1 MSFSPV
7 FLGRFLPKLGG
18 ALCAAFF
25 LRKEAALFE
34 KSAQK
39 LLYAGPWALSATK
52 PMARTNKV
60 FLLLF
65 VHKK

>member
-1 MSFSPV
+1 M
-7 FLGRFLPKLGG
+7 LPAIGQSRRGCKEG
-18 ALCAAFF
+18 
-25 LRKEAALFE
+25 RKEAALFE

-39 LLYAGPWALSATK
+39 LLYAGPWALSATT
-52 PMARTNKV
+52 PMAESHKV